1 MINDEILAIKDR
13 FIETLH
19 PEKII
24 LFGSYAKDTF
34 NENSD
39 YDFYLVMPDSTSNIL
54 HVTQEAYICLLDMN
68 RKPVDIVVNTASK
81 FLERAKRMTL
91 ERTVQNEG
99 VVLYA

>member
-1 MINDEILAIKDR
+1 MINNEILAIKDR
-13 FIETLH
+13 FVEALH

-24 LFGSYAKDTF
+24 LFGSYARDTY

-39 YDFYLVMPDSTSNIL
+39 YDFYLIMPDSTKNIL
-54 HVTQEAYICLLDMN
+54 HVTQEAYISLIDME

-81 FLERAKRMTL
+81 FAERSKMTTL
-91 ERTVQNEG
+91 ERTVLQEG

>member
-1 MINDEILAIKDR
+1 MINNEILAIKDR
-13 FIETLH
+13 FVEALH

-24 LFGSYAKDTF
+24 LFGSYARDTY

-39 YDFYLVMPDSTSNIL
+39 YDFYLIMPDSTKNIL
-54 HVTQEAYICLLDMN
+54 HATQEAYVSLIDMK

-81 FLERAKRMTL
+81 FSERSKMISL
-91 ERTVQNEG
+91 ERTVLQEG

>member
-1 MINDEILAIKDR
+1 MINNEILAITDK
-13 FIETLH
+13 FVESLH

-24 LFGSYAKDTF
+24 LFGSYAKDTY

-39 YDFYLVMPDSTSNIL
+39 YDFYVIMPDSTPNIL
-54 HVTQEAYICLLDMN
+54 HATQEAYICLLDME
-68 RKPVDIVVNTASK
+68 RKPVDIVVNTVSK
-81 FLERAKRMTL
+81 FEERSKRATL